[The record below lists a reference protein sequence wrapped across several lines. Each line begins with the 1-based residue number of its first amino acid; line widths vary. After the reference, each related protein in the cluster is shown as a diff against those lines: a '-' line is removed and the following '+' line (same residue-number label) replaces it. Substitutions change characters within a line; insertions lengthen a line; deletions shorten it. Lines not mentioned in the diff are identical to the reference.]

1 MFDIERWQEIFE
13 TISKNKLRTFL
24 TGLSVASGIFILVIL
39 LGIGQGMSNGI
50 SKEFEN
56 DAANI
61 LYIWTGVTSKE
72 HNGMNPGR
80 TIRMKNED
88 YNFVAQK
95 YEDELEYK
103 SSIFR
108 LWAGLLTYGNESGSY
123 RVEGVY
129 PDYQFL
135 ENASMTAG
143 RYINFSDHKNYEKV
157 AVIGNKIKTDLFKNG
172 KDPIGEYVQ
181 ISNINFKVIGV
192 FTDPGGER
200 EESRVFLPLSTA
212 QRVFNGRNEIRNMS
226 FTLQKEENFEAALAA
241 SNKFS
246 GEVEAYLKDKHTI
259 APDDASAIIVN
270 NSLENAKRFYDLMDM
285 IRLFFWGVGIC
296 TIIAG
301 VVGVSNI
308 MLIIVKER
316 TKEIGIRKA
325 LGAQPL
331 SIIVMILHESIF
343 VTTIAG
349 FVGLIAS
356 LALLEFVG
364 PLIETN
370 YIANPSIDFGVAI
383 TTVFILVL
391 AGAVAGFFPAW
402 RAARIKPIIALRDE

>member
-1 MFDIERWQEIFE
+1 MFDVERWQEIFE

-39 LGIGQGMSNGI
+39 LGIGEGMRAGI
-50 SKEFEN
+50 ANEFEQ

-61 LYIWTGVTSKE
+61 MYIWTGVTSKE
-72 HNGMNPGR
+72 HKGMNPGR
-80 TIRMKNED
+80 RITMKNDD
-88 YNFVAQK
+88 YTHITKKHVN
-95 YEDELEYK
+95 ELEYR
-103 SSIFR
+103 SSIYR
-108 LWAGLLTYGNESGSY
+108 IWSGLINYGNESGSY

-135 ENASMTAG
+135 ENASITEG
-143 RYINFSDHKNYEKV
+143 RYINQKDLQNFEKV
-157 AVIGNKIKTDLFKNG
+157 AVVGSKVRTDLFKNG
-172 KDPIGEYVQ
+172 ETPIGQYIQ
-181 ISNINFKVIGV
+181 ISDINFKVVGV

-200 EESRVFLPLSTA
+200 EEARVFLPLSTS
-212 QRVFNGRNEIRNMS
+212 QRVFSGGDTIRNLA
-226 FTLQKEENFEAALAA
+226 FTLEREENFELALAA
-241 SNKFS
+241 SEKFS
-246 GEVEAYLKDKHTI
+246 SEVEMYLKNRHGI
-259 APDDASAIIVN
+259 APDDESAISVN
-270 NSLENAKRFYDLMDM
+270 NSLEQAKRFYDLIFM
-285 IRLFFWGVGIC
+285 IKMFFWGVGIC

-316 TKEIGIRKA
+316 TKEIGVRKA

-331 SIIVMILHESIF
+331 SIIAMVLHESIF

-356 LALLEFVG
+356 LALLEFAG
-364 PLIETN
+364 PLIETQ
-370 YIANPSIDFGVAI
+370 YISNPSIDFGVAI
-383 TTVFILVL
+383 TTVFILVI
-391 AGAVAGFFPAW
+391 AGAIAGFFPAW